1 MRRVVS
7 RAVESETDVLLKFCE
22 GCWEDMRHI
31 EEQRAT
37 ITNIIITVSAV
48 IVGFIGQQGF
58 QQNMIPIAL
67 FLIAMGVCGAVMVE
81 KLYERHQ
88 FLQMRL
94 NKWYEKIDEIN
105 QSSELL
111 LRRTVA
117 DEMHD
122 GRFPILTKMQLHVLW
137 MSIHIA
143 ISLFGVF
150 VLFLIVFKLR

>member
-1 MRRVVS
+1 
-7 RAVESETDVLLKFCE
+7 
-22 GCWEDMRHI
+22 
-31 EEQRAT
+31 
-37 ITNIIITVSAV
+37 
-48 IVGFIGQQGF
+48 
-58 QQNMIPIAL
+58 MIPIAL

-94 NKWYEKIDEIN
+94 NKWYERIDEIN
-105 QSSELL
+105 QNSELL
-111 LRRTVA
+111 HQRTVA

-143 ISLFGVF
+143 ISLFGFF
-150 VLFLIVFKLR
+150 VLSLIVFKLR